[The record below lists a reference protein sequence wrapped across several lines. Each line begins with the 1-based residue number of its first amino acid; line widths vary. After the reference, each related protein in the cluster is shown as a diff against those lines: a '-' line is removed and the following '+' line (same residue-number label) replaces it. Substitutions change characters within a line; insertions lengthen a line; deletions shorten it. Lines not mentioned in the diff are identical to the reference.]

1 MFDEINVPW
10 DGWKIVKLIGKGS
23 YGTVYEIE
31 RAIGSYVEKSAM
43 KVISIPTNRQI
54 IEDAYIDGYNEESIT
69 KMFSEDLDVIV
80 DEYRI
85 MEALS
90 GNTNIVAVKDFAV
103 IKHNDEI
110 GWDVFIRMELL
121 TPLSKLLKT
130 RHLNMSEVYKLGM
143 DICQALVLCEEK
155 GLVHRDVKPENIF
168 VTENG
173 TFKLGDFGIARTLDH
188 TTQATR
194 AGTERYMAPE
204 VIKREP
210 YGKDVDLY
218 SLGLVL
224 YWLLNNRRMPF
235 LDPNKVPVGD
245 EPNVAQSRRLSG
257 EALPRPVNGIE
268 ELQNIVLKACE
279 YDREK
284 RYSFAKEMLQ
294 DLTHVSESMKTAP
307 VIQPEPTVAPAIET
321 DSDQQIP
328 VGEETQTDSW
338 EEARTVGKDFLD
350 DSKESEYDEAEE
362 RTLTPEWEEEKKS
375 KEQKKNKEYNNQKY
389 EKKDENK
396 THHTTEIDNSSSKNE
411 PVPFPETIN
420 NTTKPKRFPPL
431 LMFLIGGLIVLGVV
445 VFAAINS
452 YSNNLSSSS
461 SYSLSKSSTTI
472 GEKTFETVTFGGIE
486 WIVLAE
492 EGNNTLLL
500 TKDILEYKRYHEEH
514 ESVTWETC
522 TLRSYLNGEW
532 YNNTF
537 SDDEKDMILTTNVV
551 NSDNSRYGTSGGID
565 TEDKVFLLSIDEVE
579 EYFSSDVER
588 IAKYNGEAD
597 FWWLRSPGDD
607 GISAAIVINDGYVSN
622 NGRNVGNSN
631 FGIRPAI
638 WVNLES

>member
-188 TTQATR
+188 TTNATR

-204 VIKREP
+204 VIKRQQ
-210 YGKDVDLY
+210 YGRDVDLY
-218 SLGLVL
+218 SIGLVL
-224 YWLLNNRRMPF
+224 YWLLNDRRMPF
-235 LDPNKVPVGD
+235 LAPGKVPTAA
-245 EPNVAQSRRLSG
+245 EQNEAQIRRLTG
-257 EALPRPVNGIE
+257 EPLPLPANGTLALKK
-268 ELQNIVLKACE
+268 IVLKACA
-279 YDREK
+279 YDRDM
-284 RYSFAKEMLQ
+284 RYGSAKEMLR
-294 DLTHVSESMKTAP
+294 DLKHVSELSNNSLPTQYNSKVQSVKPRANYIEEKT
-307 VIQPEPTVAPAIET
+307 
-321 DSDQQIP
+321 
-328 VGEETQTDSW
+328 GNNSW
-338 EEARTVGKDFLD
+338 DDTYETVGKAFFATSIENKPEFL
-350 DSKESEYDEAEE
+350 ESETIGVDFDHIGND
-362 RTLTPEWEEEKKS
+362 TQSNSNPEIVDSGLDNELKGKTIPS
-375 KEQKKNKEYNNQKY
+375 K
-389 EKKDENK
+389 
-396 THHTTEIDNSSSKNE
+396 SSSK
-411 PVPFPETIN
+411 
-420 NTTKPKRFPPL
+420 RQAL
-431 LMFLIGGLIVLGVV
+431 
-445 VFAAINS
+445 
-452 YSNNLSSSS
+452 
-461 SYSLSKSSTTI
+461 
-472 GEKTFETVTFGGIE
+472 
-486 WIVLAE
+486 
-492 EGNNTLLL
+492 
-500 TKDILEYKRYHEEH
+500 
-514 ESVTWETC
+514 
-522 TLRSYLNGEW
+522 
-532 YNNTF
+532 
-537 SDDEKDMILTTNVV
+537 
-551 NSDNSRYGTSGGID
+551 
-565 TEDKVFLLSIDEVE
+565 
-579 EYFSSDVER
+579 
-588 IAKYNGEAD
+588 
-597 FWWLRSPGDD
+597 
-607 GISAAIVINDGYVSN
+607 
-622 NGRNVGNSN
+622 
-631 FGIRPAI
+631 
-638 WVNLES
+638 